1 MAPPCRRHHPTPV
14 PLVFFFV
21 VFVVE
26 FWAPFPPPGPHPPP
40 RLVLVARGVYDA
52 PHHPPTFRLARR
64 TGARAPARRAPLN
77 KKSAAQGPRPLC
89 RSGSAPLTACIHAAA
104 AATLPVDWPRSLVRA
119 PLDHTRVPACRADSQ
134 STRTPLR
141 SAPVTPSAS
150 PFTWPRRPR
159 GVWRPKWSPH
169 HRAMLARRGLGN
181 RPPRGAEEQ
190 QGRCAPRQPVGGGAD
205 VEPRRRRGLQ
215 ADTPTENIRSRGRG
229 GGAWSCER
237 GIRERGGVTRGEGRA
252 LTGQTQPKPPADGPA
267 TRPPCKRPAPPSAAT
282 CDRDGPSRPRGR
294 AARRRSG
301 RRPAP
306 PPPTGQVGGGGSGAR
321 PTVPPAAANR
331 A

>member
-1 MAPPCRRHHPTPV
+1 MPTRTALRWRGGAPLPPPPPDARALRV
-14 PLVFFFV
+14 FV
-21 VFVVE
+21 VFIVE
-26 FWAPFPPPGPHPPP
+26 FWVPFPPPGPHPPP

-52 PHHPPTFRLARR
+52 PHHAHLC
-64 TGARAPARRAPLN
+64 APR
-77 KKSAAQGPRPLC
+77 STAQGYP
-89 RSGSAPLTACIHAAA
+89 HAG
-104 AATLPVDWPRSLVRA
+104 
-119 PLDHTRVPACRADSQ
+119 
-134 STRTPLR
+134 RT
-141 SAPVTPSAS
+141 AS
-150 PFTWPRRPR
+150 PPAPPSVPPQSPPPLFPSR
-159 GVWRPKWSPH
+159 GRVGHGVCGAQNWSPR

-181 RPPRGAEEQ
+181 RPTRGAEEQ

-215 ADTPTENIRSRGRG
+215 ADTPTENIRSRGQG

-237 GIRERGGVTRGEGRA
+237 GIRERGGVTRGEGHV
-252 LTGQTQPKPPADGPA
+252 LPGQTQPKPPADGRA
-267 TRPPCKRPAPPSAAT
+267 TRPPCMRPAPPSAAT
-282 CDRDGPSRPRGR
+282 RDRDGPSRPRGR

-306 PPPTGQVGGGGSGAR
+306 APPTGQVGGGGSGAR